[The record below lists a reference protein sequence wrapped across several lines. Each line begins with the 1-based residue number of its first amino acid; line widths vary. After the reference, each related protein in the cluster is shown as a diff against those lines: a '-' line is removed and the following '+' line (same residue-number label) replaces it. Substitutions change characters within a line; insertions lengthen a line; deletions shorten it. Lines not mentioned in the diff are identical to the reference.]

1 MKNKWIWIGI
11 ILVVIIGVGGK
22 LYMNKAAKEKQ
33 QEELHDRQ
41 VDLANYIFNNYQ
53 LYTVDVE
60 KDKKLNQEYNRGNG
74 TLTTADFLRKSDE
87 LKEYS
92 NVEKIEFTGFS
103 VGPMNN
109 LEVHYTINDVIHKK
123 TSLDT
128 ISAET
133 NKFLYGIGE
142 HSGEGPYYLEK
153 KEDVTNFLIPDE
165 LVVYY
170 HGGID

>member
-1 MKNKWIWIGI
+1 MDKR
-11 ILVVIIGVGGK
+11 
-22 LYMNKAAKEKQ
+22 AKEKQ
-33 QEELHDRQ
+33 QEDLHVIQ
-41 VDLANYIFNNYQ
+41 VDLANYIYNNFEI
-53 LYTVDVE
+53 YTKDEE
-60 KDKKLNQEYNRGNG
+60 KVKEGKRKYNQGKGVSTEQEYI
-74 TLTTADFLRKSDE
+74 SDM
-87 LKEYS
+87 KNARIYS
-92 NVEKIEFTGFS
+92 EIEKVEFTGFS

-109 LEVHYTINDVIHKK
+109 LEAHYTINDVINKE

-153 KEDVTNFLIPDE
+153 KKNATNLSIPDD